1 MRKHILTATIA
12 VMVLLLTACS
22 GSNSESASASSDTK
36 AEQGSVEAENEDDKE
51 PQSET
56 GDLPNGETAAVSSE
70 EEGALAK
77 EDNSGAEKS
86 KDNTSS
92 KDITFEKT
100 VFIDNDECS
109 ITINEIDESDLFG
122 FYSLKTTFENKSSE
136 KTYMFSV
143 EDAYINGVK
152 ADPFFATEVNPG
164 KKANEGISFNRSE
177 LEKNGIVDFTDIEIT
192 FEVYNTHDYEDNVA
206 KETIHLYPYGEEN
219 AAKFTRDAVDT
230 DTVLA
235 DDENVT
241 IILTGCEKDDE
252 WENYLAHIYLVNK
265 TDQKLMFS
273 VEDASI
279 NGYMA
284 DPFFAAELDA
294 GKCEFT
300 NLSWPY
306 TTLQENGIEEVEE
319 IAAHFTVHDS
329 EEYETSYLDE
339 EYTLNP

>member
-22 GSNSESASASSDTK
+22 GSNSESAPASSDTK

-51 PQSET
+51 PQFET

-70 EEGALAK
+70 EE
-77 EDNSGAEKS
+77 S

-92 KDITFEKT
+92 KEITFEKT

-177 LEKNGIVDFTDIEIT
+177 LEENGIVDFTDIEIT

-241 IILTGCEKDDE
+241 IILT
-252 WENYLAHIYLVNK
+252 
-265 TDQKLMFS
+265 
-273 VEDASI
+273 
-279 NGYMA
+279 
-284 DPFFAAELDA
+284 
-294 GKCEFT
+294 
-300 NLSWPY
+300 
-306 TTLQENGIEEVEE
+306 
-319 IAAHFTVHDS
+319 
-329 EEYETSYLDE
+329 
-339 EYTLNP
+339 

>member
-92 KDITFEKT
+92 KEITFEKT

-177 LEKNGIVDFTDIEIT
+177 LE
-192 FEVYNTHDYEDNVA
+192 
-206 KETIHLYPYGEEN
+206 
-219 AAKFTRDAVDT
+219 
-230 DTVLA
+230 
-235 DDENVT
+235 
-241 IILTGCEKDDE
+241 
-252 WENYLAHIYLVNK
+252 
-265 TDQKLMFS
+265 
-273 VEDASI
+273 
-279 NGYMA
+279 
-284 DPFFAAELDA
+284 
-294 GKCEFT
+294 
-300 NLSWPY
+300 
-306 TTLQENGIEEVEE
+306 
-319 IAAHFTVHDS
+319 
-329 EEYETSYLDE
+329 
-339 EYTLNP
+339 